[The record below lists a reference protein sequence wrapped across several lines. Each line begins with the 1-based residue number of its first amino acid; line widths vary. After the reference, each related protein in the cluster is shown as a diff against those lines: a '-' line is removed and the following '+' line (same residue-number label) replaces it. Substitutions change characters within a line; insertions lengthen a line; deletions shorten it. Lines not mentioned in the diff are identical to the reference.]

1 MNAMYKKID
10 NEVRLYFPYLH
21 FDYFLLTCS
30 VTSSEVLTVM
40 NWSVKKHT
48 FDKTTCKQFW

>member
-40 NWSVKKHT
+40 N
-48 FDKTTCKQFW
+48 